1 MELVV
6 DAASARLRVD
16 AFLAGRLPW
25 RSRQS
30 LVALLRGGAVHIN
43 GAPAKKARRL
53 VPGDVVALAIPAAV
67 VERAPEPMPPPL
79 SVLFE
84 DDDLVVVDKP
94 AHLAVHAASTCMR
107 DNLLQRLHDRDRG
120 VPGVGP
126 AAVVHRLDRGTTG
139 VIAFARRPALIPFFM
154 GQFERRTVRKTYV
167 AIVHGEPDDVGTVEL
182 PLLAPAGASV
192 VVDARGKPSRTTWEV
207 IRRTAGAAMIR
218 VALHTGRKHQI
229 RVHMAAI
236 GHPIVHDDLYGRVH
250 ERPAWPPECN
260 PQLHA
265 ARLELDHTDG
275 RRLVFEAPTPA
286 AMLATFATFTTFDLG
301 GVSLRRGAGTSA
313 PIAPRTTT
321 RLP

>member
-1 MELVV
+1 MSGPPPTSVELVV
-6 DAASARLRVD
+6 DDASARLRVD

-25 RSRQS
+25 RSRRS
-30 LVALLRGGAVHIN
+30 LVALLHGGAVRIN
-43 GAPAKKARRL
+43 GEPAKKARRV
-53 VPGDVVALAIPAAV
+53 VPGDVVALAIPAVA
-67 VERAPEPMPPPL
+67 EPTLTPEPAGGPL

-107 DNLLQRLHDRDRG
+107 DNLLLRLHHRYRDARID
-120 VPGVGP
+120 GP

-139 VIAFARRPALIPFFM
+139 VIAFARRPALIPFYM

-167 AIVHGEPDDVGTVEL
+167 AIVHGEPDDAGTVAL
-182 PLLAPAGASV
+182 PLLARAGASV
-192 VVDARGKPSRTTWEV
+192 VVDAAGKPSRTTWEV
-207 IRRTAGAAMIR
+207 VARASGAAMIR

-250 ERPAWPPECN
+250 ERAAWPRGCN

-275 RRLVFEAPTPA
+275 RRLVLEAPTPA
-286 AMLATFATFTTFDLG
+286 GMLATFAAFE
-301 GVSLRRGAGTSA
+301 RGPDCAADDRSPTM
-313 PIAPRTTT
+313 T
-321 RLP
+321 

>member
-6 DAASARLRVD
+6 DDASARLRVD

-25 RSRQS
+25 RSRRS
-30 LVALLRGGAVHIN
+30 LVALLRRGAVHIN

-53 VPGDVVALAIPAAV
+53 VPGDVVALAIPAGV
-67 VERAPEPMPPPL
+67 IEDAPAPSPPPL

-139 VIAFARRPALIPFFM
+139 VIAFARRPALIPFYM
-154 GQFERRTVRKTYV
+154 GQFERRTVRKSYV
-167 AIVHGEPDDVGTVEL
+167 AVVHGEPDDVGTVEL
-182 PLLAPAGASV
+182 PLLARPGASV

-207 IRRTAGAAMIR
+207 IRRTTGAAMIR

-250 ERPAWPPECN
+250 ERPEWPPDCN

-275 RRLVFEAPTPA
+275 RRLVLEAPTPA
-286 AMLATFATFTTFDLG
+286 AMLAVFETFAASARG
-301 GVSLRRGAGTSA
+301 GTGRDCAADDDSPTMGGW
-313 PIAPRTTT
+313 
-321 RLP
+321 

>member
-6 DAASARLRVD
+6 DDASARLRVD

-25 RSRQS
+25 RSRRS
-30 LVALLRGGAVHIN
+30 LVALLHCGAVQIN
-43 GAPAKKARRL
+43 GAPAKKARRVL
-53 VPGDVVALAIPAAV
+53 PGDVVALAIPGPAIAPS
-67 VERAPEPMPPPL
+67 PEPRVEPL

-94 AHLAVHAASTCMR
+94 AHLAVHAASTCMH
-107 DNLLQRLHDRDRG
+107 DNLLLRLHHRYRDARSD
-120 VPGVGP
+120 GP

-139 VIAFARRPALIPFFM
+139 VIAFARRPALIPFYM
-154 GQFERRTVRKTYV
+154 GQFERRTVRKTYL
-167 AIVHGEPDDVGTVEL
+167 AIVHGEPDDVGTVAL
-182 PLLAPAGASV
+182 PLLARAGASV
-192 VVDARGKPSRTTWEV
+192 VVDDAGKPSRTAWEV
-207 IRRTAGAAMIR
+207 VGRTDGAAMIR

-250 ERPAWPPECN
+250 ERAAWPPGCN

-275 RRLVFEAPTPA
+275 RRLVLEAPTPA
-286 AMLATFATFTTFDLG
+286 AMLATFAAFE
-301 GVSLRRGAGTSA
+301 RGHSA
-313 PIAPRTTT
+313 PGCTADDRSPTMG
-321 RLP
+321 